1 MRMRQW
7 MKMGLAV
14 AIVAQAAVMQPE
26 PAQAQAVKVQPEQ
39 TVVQAAKLLSKGGQ
53 SLPHAA
59 DTPPEKH
66 EEAAAMR
73 ERERLEQLTDE
84 FMKTAMDKYHVPG
97 VTLAVVK
104 DGAILLEKGYGYA
117 DVEAKV
123 PVDPHKT
130 RFSIASVSKVFTAT
144 AALQLAEQGKLNL
157 DADVNR
163 YLPDSLQVA
172 NPYKTQLTM
181 KRLLT
186 NTGGFGNAEQR
197 EGAWS
202 DTVPE
207 QRVPLEQTLQKLLPP
222 LVRAPGDAVQYS
234 NEGFTL
240 AGYIV
245 ERASG
250 LSYDEY
256 IRQHIFA
263 PLHMDNSLTYLTP
276 ERLHRQL
283 AQGYSYDKGFV
294 KMKQGEVLT
303 YPAGSIWST
312 ADDMGKFV
320 LAHLQGGGQGESAIL
335 QQDTAKQMHSLQYSA
350 HPLMPGYAYGFFQ
363 NYKNPAI
370 LVHPGDTEAFSSL
383 VSIMPS
389 KGIGFF
395 IGCNSQ
401 YEGDG
406 GTLRDAFE
414 EQFYSFFGVSMDQP
428 LAASAGEAPE
438 PAASIQSYAGT
449 YAMVISEGL
458 GPGVSKLRYRM
469 MTPGVTVSAQGEVTL
484 KSAGE
489 ELNGQYTQIG
499 KQIFY
504 NPKVNKYLV
513 LKEGE
518 SGSKYL
524 VLDTTV
530 PYQAFV
536 KLDSWEAGAGGL
548 AWKIALAGALL
559 GLIAGV
565 VAVCRR
571 KKKGDERMRLR
582 HRLPAYLIAPL
593 ILGTAA
599 VTLLGVFSESRAV
612 QGHWLLAANIFAAG
626 IAAGIACSAGFAVK
640 YGRSKKLHL
649 YDAAVILG
657 LVLAG
662 ASAILYMY
670 LMKLLLFI

>member
-7 MKMGLAV
+7 MKIGLAA
-14 AIVAQAAVMQPE
+14 AIVAQAAGMQPAS
-26 PAQAQAVKVQPEQ
+26 AQAQAVKILPEQ
-39 TVVQAAKLLSKGGQ
+39 VEMQAAKLQPKTVQ
-53 SLPHAA
+53 SPPHTAYA
-59 DTPPEKH
+59 PPEKH
-66 EEAAAMR
+66 AEAAAVGD
-73 ERERLEQLTDE
+73 RERLEQQTDE

-104 DGAILLEKGYGYA
+104 DGAVLLEKGYGYA
-117 DVEAKV
+117 DMEAKV
-123 PVDPHKT
+123 PVDPFKT

-144 AALQLAEQGKLNL
+144 AAMQLAEQGKLDL
-157 DADVNR
+157 AADVNR
-163 YLPDSLQVA
+163 YLPDSLQVD
-172 NPYKTQLTM
+172 NPYQTPLTM
-181 KRLLT
+181 KHLLT
-186 NTGGFGNAEQR
+186 NTGGFANAEQR

-202 DTVPE
+202 DTVPV
-207 QRVPLEQTLQKLLPP
+207 QRVPLEQTVKKLLPP

-250 LSYDEY
+250 LSYDDY

-276 ERLHRQL
+276 ERLNQQL
-283 AQGYSYDKGFV
+283 AQGYSYDQGFV

-320 LAHLQGGGQGESAIL
+320 LAHLQGGGQGENSIL
-335 QQDTAKQMHSLQYSA
+335 RQNTAKQMHSLQYSA

-383 VSIMPS
+383 LSIMPS
-389 KGIGFF
+389 RGIGFF

-401 YEGDG
+401 YEGDD

-414 EQFYSFFGVSMDQP
+414 KQFYSFFGVSMDQP
-428 LAASAGEAPE
+428 LTTSTGEAPE

-469 MTPGVTVSAQGEVTL
+469 MTPAVTVSEQGEVTL

-489 ELNGQYTQIG
+489 ELNGPYTPVG
-499 KQIFY
+499 KRIFY
-504 NPKVNKYLV
+504 NKRVNKYLV
-513 LKEGE
+513 LKEGD

-565 VAVCRR
+565 IAICRR
-571 KKKGDERMRLR
+571 KKPGAARMRLR
-582 HRLPAYLIAPL
+582 HRLPAYFIAPL
-593 ILGTAA
+593 IFGTAA

-612 QGHWLLAANIFAAG
+612 QGHWLLAANILAAG
-626 IAAGIACSAGFAVK
+626 AAAGIACSVGFAVK

-649 YDAAVILG
+649 LDAAVILG
-657 LVLAG
+657 MGLAG
-662 ASAILYMY
+662 ASAIFYMY
-670 LMKLLLFI
+670 LMKLLLFV

>member
-1 MRMRQW
+1 MRTGLW
-7 MKMGLAV
+7 MKIGLVV
-14 AIVAQAAVMQPE
+14 AILAQPVAMQPQST
-26 PAQAQAVKVQPEQ
+26 QAQAVKVQPKE
-39 TVVQAAKLLSKGGQ
+39 AQ
-53 SLPHAA
+53 SLSSAA
-59 DTPPEKH
+59 ATAPEQH
-66 EEAAAMR
+66 EEAAASA
-73 ERERLEQLTDE
+73 ERERFEQQTDE

-104 DGAILLEKGYGYA
+104 DGAVLLKKGYGYA

-123 PVDPHKT
+123 PVDPLQT

-144 AALQLAEQGKLNL
+144 AAMQLAEQGKLDL
-157 DADVNR
+157 AADVNQ

-172 NPYKTQLTM
+172 NSYKTPLTM
-181 KRLLT
+181 KHLLT

-202 DTVPE
+202 NTVPE

-250 LSYDEY
+250 LSYDDY

-276 ERLHRQL
+276 ERLNQQL

-303 YPAGSIWST
+303 YPTGSIWST
-312 ADDMGKFV
+312 GDDMSKFV
-320 LAHLQGGGQGESAIL
+320 LAHLQGGGQGENAIL
-335 QQDTAKQMHSLQYSA
+335 QQDTAKQMHSQQYST

-383 VSIMPS
+383 ISIMPS
-389 KGIGFF
+389 KGLGFF

-401 YEGDG
+401 YEGDD
-406 GTLRDAFE
+406 GTFRDAFE
-414 EQFYSFFGVSMDQP
+414 EQFYSFFGVSLDQP
-428 LAASAGEAPE
+428 LAESTGEAPE
-438 PAASIQSYAGT
+438 PAASIQAYAGT

-458 GPGVSKLRYRM
+458 GPGVSKLRYQM
-469 MTPGVTVSAQGEVTL
+469 VTPRVTVSEQGEVTL

-489 ELNGQYTQIG
+489 ELNGQYTRIG
-499 KQIFY
+499 KRIFY
-504 NPKVNKYLV
+504 NKKVNKYLV
-513 LKEGE
+513 LKVGE
-518 SGSKYL
+518 SGSKYV

-530 PYQAFV
+530 PFQAFV
-536 KLDSWEAGAGGL
+536 KLNPWEAGAGGL
-548 AWKIALAGALL
+548 AWKVALAGALL

-565 VAVCRR
+565 IAICRR
-571 KKKGDERMRLR
+571 KKSGPKRMCLR

-593 ILGTAA
+593 ILGTAV
-599 VTLLGVFSESRAV
+599 VTMLGVFSESRAV
-612 QGHWLLAANIFAAG
+612 QGQWLLAANLLAAG
-626 IAAGIACSAGFAVK
+626 IAAGIACSIGFAVK

-649 YDAAVILG
+649 LDAAVILG
-657 LVLAG
+657 LGLAG
-662 ASAILYMY
+662 ASAIFYMY
-670 LMKLLLFI
+670 LMKLLLFA

>member
-1 MRMRQW
+1 MRTGLW
-7 MKMGLAV
+7 MKIGLVV
-14 AIVAQAAVMQPE
+14 AILAQPVAMQPQST
-26 PAQAQAVKVQPEQ
+26 QAQAVKVQPKE
-39 TVVQAAKLLSKGGQ
+39 AQ
-53 SLPHAA
+53 SLSSAA
-59 DTPPEKH
+59 ATAPEQH
-66 EEAAAMR
+66 EEATASA
-73 ERERLEQLTDE
+73 ERERFEQQTDE

-104 DGAILLEKGYGYA
+104 DGAVLLEKGYGYA

-123 PVDPHKT
+123 PVDPLKT

-144 AALQLAEQGKLNL
+144 AAMQLAEQGKLDL
-157 DADVNR
+157 TADVNQ
-163 YLPDSLQVA
+163 YLPDSLQVD
-172 NPYKTQLTM
+172 NSYKTPLTM
-181 KRLLT
+181 KHLLT
-186 NTGGFGNAEQR
+186 NTGGFANAEQR

-202 DTVPE
+202 NTVPE

-250 LSYDEY
+250 LSYDDY

-276 ERLHRQL
+276 ERLKQQL

-320 LAHLQGGGQGESAIL
+320 LAHLQGGGQGENAIL

-350 HPLMPGYAYGFFQ
+350 HPLLPGYAYGFFQ

-383 VSIMPS
+383 ISIMPS
-389 KGIGFF
+389 KGLGFF

-401 YEGDG
+401 YEGDD
-406 GTLRDAFE
+406 GTFRDAFE
-414 EQFYSFFGVSMDQP
+414 EQFYSFFGVSLDQP
-428 LAASAGEAPE
+428 LAESTGEAPE
-438 PAASIQSYAGT
+438 PAASIKAYAGT

-458 GPGVSKLRYRM
+458 GPGVSKLRYQM
-469 MTPGVTVSAQGEVTL
+469 VTPRVTVSEQGEVTL

-504 NPKVNKYLV
+504 NKKVNKYLV
-513 LKEGE
+513 FKEGE
-518 SGSKYL
+518 SGSKYA

-530 PYQAFV
+530 PFQAFV
-536 KLDSWEAGAGGL
+536 KLNSWEAGAGGL
-548 AWKIALAGALL
+548 AWKVALAGALL

-565 VAVCRR
+565 IAICRR
-571 KKKGDERMRLR
+571 KKSGPQRMRLR

-593 ILGTAA
+593 ILGTAV
-599 VTLLGVFSESRAV
+599 VTMLGVFSESRAV
-612 QGHWLLAANIFAAG
+612 QGHWLLAANLLAAG

-649 YDAAVILG
+649 LDAAVILG
-657 LVLAG
+657 MGLAG
-662 ASAILYMY
+662 ASGIFYMY
-670 LMKLLLFI
+670 LMKLLLFA

>member
-1 MRMRQW
+1 MRTGLW
-7 MKMGLAV
+7 MKIGLV
-14 AIVAQAAVMQPE
+14 AAILAQPVAMQPE
-26 PAQAQAVKVQPEQ
+26 SAQAQAVKVQPKE
-39 TVVQAAKLLSKGGQ
+39 AQ
-53 SLPHAA
+53 SLSSAA
-59 DTPPEKH
+59 ATAPEQH
-66 EEAAAMR
+66 EEAAASG
-73 ERERLEQLTDE
+73 ERERYEQQTDE

-104 DGAILLEKGYGYA
+104 DGAVWLEKGYGYA

-123 PVDPHKT
+123 PVDPLKT

-144 AALQLAEQGKLNL
+144 AAMQLAEQGKLDL
-157 DADVNR
+157 AADVNQ

-172 NPYKTQLTM
+172 NSYKTPLTM
-181 KRLLT
+181 KHLLT
-186 NTGGFGNAEQR
+186 NTGGFANAEQR

-202 DTVPE
+202 NTVPE

-250 LSYDEY
+250 LSYDDY

-276 ERLHRQL
+276 ERLNQQL

-312 ADDMGKFV
+312 ADDMSKFV
-320 LAHLQGGGQGESAIL
+320 LAHLQGRGQGESSIL
-335 QQDTAKQMHSLQYSA
+335 QQDTAKQMYSQQYST

-383 VSIMPS
+383 ISIMPS
-389 KGIGFF
+389 KGLGFF
-395 IGCNSQ
+395 VGCNSQ
-401 YEGDG
+401 YEGDD
-406 GTLRDAFE
+406 GTFRDAFE
-414 EQFYSFFGVSMDQP
+414 EQFYSFFGVSLDQP
-428 LAASAGEAPE
+428 LAESTGEATE
-438 PAASIQSYAGT
+438 PAASIQAYAGT

-458 GPGVSKLRYRM
+458 GPGVSKLRYQM
-469 MTPGVTVSAQGEVTL
+469 VTPKVAVSEQGEVTL

-504 NPKVNKYLV
+504 NKKANKYLV

-518 SGSKYL
+518 GGSKYV

-530 PYQAFV
+530 PFQAFV
-536 KLDSWEAGAGGL
+536 KLNPWEAGAGGL
-548 AWKIALAGALL
+548 AWKVALAGALL
-559 GLIAGV
+559 GLIAGMI
-565 VAVCRR
+565 AICRR
-571 KKKGDERMRLR
+571 EKSGPQRMCLR

-593 ILGTAA
+593 ILGAA
-599 VTLLGVFSESRAV
+599 VVTMLGVFSESRAV
-612 QGHWLLAANIFAAG
+612 QGHWLLAANLLAAG

-649 YDAAVILG
+649 LDATVILG
-657 LVLAG
+657 MGLAG
-662 ASAILYMY
+662 TSGIFYMY
-670 LMKLLLFI
+670 LMKLLLIA